1 MKILLVAINAKYIH
15 SNLAIY
21 TLQSYAKSKGIDVEI
36 AEYTINNYVDEIM
49 SDIYRKKPDFIGF
62 SCYIWNITYI
72 TEIAKELRKVLPNTH
87 IWFGGPEVSYES
99 ENYLQE
105 HDFIDGIMIGEGEET
120 LCELIKTYEDI
131 DEKSCIYNSLKNIKE
146 IVYMDKSKKIEES
159 NSMNVDNK
167 YSVVNT
173 GMRPYI
179 DLDTV
184 PFPYENIDKFANRII
199 YYESSR
205 GCPYSCS
212 YCMSSIDKRVRY
224 RSMDLV
230 KKELKFFIDNNIS
243 QVKFVDRTF
252 NCNKQRTLDIWKFIK
267 ENDNG
272 ITNFHFEVSA
282 DILSDEEINMMKD
295 MRPRLI
301 QLEIGVQS
309 TNEKT
314 IEAIKRKMDF
324 NKLSEIVNKINDTK
338 KVHQHLDLIAG
349 LPYEDYESFK
359 NSFNDVYNLRP
370 EQLQLGF
377 LKVLKGSLM
386 HEEAAKY
393 DIVYKTNPVYE
404 VLQTKWLNYD
414 EVLKL
419 KRIEEVLEV
428 YYNSRQFENTME
440 YLLKFFNNPFEM
452 YEYIADYYDRN
463 NLFSVKHSRISRY
476 NILLDM
482 VKSDLF
488 NTKENDEY
496 EIVRQLLVHDLY
508 LREKVK
514 SRPEFAEDIDQYKN
528 VYNEYYKN
536 EENIRNVL
544 PNYSQYDTKQ
554 IARMTHIEKYNF
566 DIIEFMENHKIVE
579 KECYILYDYLQ
590 RNPINYQASIKEI
603 NMEE

>member
-1 MKILLVAINAKYIH
+1 
-15 SNLAIY
+15 
-21 TLQSYAKSKGIDVEI
+21 
-36 AEYTINNYVDEIM
+36 
-49 SDIYRKKPDFIGF
+49 
-62 SCYIWNITYI
+62 
-72 TEIAKELRKVLPNTH
+72 
-87 IWFGGPEVSYES
+87 
-99 ENYLQE
+99 
-105 HDFIDGIMIGEGEET
+105 
-120 LCELIKTYEDI
+120 
-131 DEKSCIYNSLKNIKE
+131 
-146 IVYMDKSKKIEES
+146 
-159 NSMNVDNK
+159 
-167 YSVVNT
+167 
-173 GMRPYI
+173 
-179 DLDTV
+179 
-184 PFPYENIDKFANRII
+184 
-199 YYESSR
+199 
-205 GCPYSCS
+205 
-212 YCMSSIDKRVRY
+212 
-224 RSMDLV
+224 
-230 KKELKFFIDNNIS
+230 
-243 QVKFVDRTF
+243 
-252 NCNKQRTLDIWKFIK
+252 
-267 ENDNG
+267 
-272 ITNFHFEVSA
+272 
-282 DILSDEEINMMKD
+282 
-295 MRPRLI
+295 
-301 QLEIGVQS
+301 
-309 TNEKT
+309 
-314 IEAIKRKMDF
+314 
-324 NKLSEIVNKINDTK
+324 
-338 KVHQHLDLIAG
+338 
-349 LPYEDYESFK
+349 
-359 NSFNDVYNLRP
+359 
-370 EQLQLGF
+370 
-377 LKVLKGSLM
+377 M